1 MADLVSS
8 KASVNSPSRAYQ
20 EMAGHWILPHALMGG
35 TQAMRTMAKVFLPKE
50 PRENEKA
57 YWVRLQRTVLFPGYR
72 KTITSLAAKPFR
84 RPVTLEDGA
93 PPQIEDLIVNIDNTG
108 RNLTSFA
115 HDIFTDAM
123 NDGIAYILVDYPI
136 VQAGATVA
144 DERTAGVRPYFCALR
159 AEDVIEARFE
169 TDGAAERLTRV
180 RIRIETTE
188 PDGDFGEK
196 IVRRV
201 KVITPNTYQVWI
213 ESPDNVIDN
222 GWSIESEG
230 VNTLGEIALVP
241 VFTGRVAP
249 FVATPPLEDLAYLN
263 LRHWQSQSDQD
274 NILHVARVPI
284 LFVKGLPK
292 STQIEVGPNSMVRAE
307 SATADMKYVE
317 HTGAAID
324 AGQKDLDSLREQM
337 AVLGYEPLISRPGAG
352 ITATQ
357 RAIDAA
363 EAQADLQAWARA
375 LENALEKAFAFAA
388 QWLRLADIDIDV
400 LIDTDFSL
408 SIREEMDIRAITQA
422 RAQGDLSR
430 ETFWNEM
437 RRRNILPES
446 FDPLEEQSLIEKEGP
461 LLATMAPAGKNEGQ
475 AVKAGSSAGG
485 FSANQG
491 GGVSGMV
498 G

>member
-1 MADLVSS
+1 MSDLVSS
-8 KASVNSPSRAYQ
+8 KANVNTPTHAYQ
-20 EMAGHWILPHALMGG
+20 EMAGHWLLPHALMGG
-35 TQAMRTMAKVFLPKE
+35 TQAMRQMAKVFLPKE

-72 KTITSLAAKPFR
+72 KTITSLAAKPFQK
-84 RPVTLEDGA
+84 PVTLEDGA
-93 PPQIEDLIVNIDNTG
+93 PPQIEDLIDNIDNTG
-108 RNLTSFA
+108 RNLTSFS
-115 HDIFTDAM
+115 HDVFTDAM
-123 NDGIAYILVDYPI
+123 NDGIAYILVDYPV
-136 VQAGATVA
+136 VQVSATVA
-144 DERTAGVRPYFCALR
+144 DERAAGVRPYFCALR
-159 AEDVIEARFE
+159 AEDVIEARLE
-169 TDGAAERLTRV
+169 ANGAATEQLTRLRV
-180 RIRIETTE
+180 RIETTE

-201 KVITPNTYQVWI
+201 KVITPTTYQVWI
-213 ESPDNVIDN
+213 ETPDDVINN

-241 VFTGRVAP
+241 VYAGRVAP
-249 FVATPPLEDLAYLN
+249 FLATPPLEDLAYLN

-292 STQIEVGPNSMVRAE
+292 TTQIEVGPNSMVRAE
-307 SATADMKYVE
+307 SDTADMKYVE
-317 HTGAAID
+317 HTGKAID

-337 AVLGYEPLISRPGAG
+337 AVLGYEPLISNAGRGSG

-363 EAQADLQAWARA
+363 EAQADLQAWARG

-388 QWLRLADIDIDV
+388 KWLNLANTEIDV

-408 SIREEMDIRAITQA
+408 SIREEMDIKAITQA

-430 ETFWNEM
+430 ETFWNEL

-446 FDPLEEQSLIEKEGP
+446 FDPAQEGMLIEKEGP
-461 LLATMAPAGKNEGQ
+461 LLASMASAGG
-475 AVKAGSSAGG
+475 KAGSAAGG
-485 FSANQG
+485 FSASQG
-491 GGVSGMV
+491 GV
-498 G
+498 GALVG